1 MNATDIEANWHQF
14 EGFIREKFGKLT
26 NDDVAQLN
34 GKVENL
40 IGKLQERYN
49 LSLAEAESVITGL
62 KINDSGEPELGT
74 TIEGE
79 GSIEASRR
87 FQEAQHQFAD
97 ENPVTKN
104 D

>member
-14 EGFIREKFGKLT
+14 EGFVREKFGELT
-26 NDDVAQLN
+26 DDDVAQLN

-49 LSLAEAESVITGL
+49 LSLPEAESVITGL
-62 KINDSGEPELGT
+62 QINDQGELELGT
-74 TIEGE
+74 MIEGE
-79 GSIEASRR
+79 GSVDAARR
-87 FQEAQHQFAD
+87 FQDAQHQFAD

-104 D
+104 S